1 LLNEAETDVL
11 AYEVGTQKEIP
22 VANQSK
28 QRSREELDRL
38 VKEALERGSVLV
50 TKVDAR
56 REEKCGKCGAPN
68 RVKIPIGQV
77 RVVYKCKECG
87 QQQKTM

>member
-1 LLNEAETDVL
+1 MLNEAETDVL

-28 QRSREELDRL
+28 QQSREELDRL

>member
-1 LLNEAETDVL
+1 
-11 AYEVGTQKEIP
+11 
-22 VANQSK
+22 
-28 QRSREELDRL
+28 